1 MEALKRMLAI
11 RNLTKTYPG
20 VTALDN
26 LSIDFYAGEVHAL
39 LGENGAGKS
48 TLIKLIAG
56 AIVPDSGTIETEDG
70 KLHGT
75 ITPSVAKQYG
85 IEVVYQEFNLISSL
99 TVAENICFGE
109 KKGKFVNYKLMNEIA
124 KKALDLFNLDINP
137 KSPVY
142 TLPSSKMQ
150 IVEIAKAISREAKI
164 LIMDEPSAPLS
175 VAEVEKMFAVIH
187 DLKKRG
193 VAIIYISHRMEEIF
207 SIADKVS
214 ILRDG
219 KYIITL
225 NASETNRE
233 ILVNHM
239 VGRELKEAF
248 PEHGKPG
255 DHVAMQVDQ
264 LTGNGDSDIS
274 FAVRSGEI
282 LGFAGLVGA
291 GRTEMARMIYGA
303 DRIDSGRITLLSK
316 EIKIRSP
323 KNAVRNGIGLIPEDR
338 KQQGCLLG
346 RNIQV
351 NITMSCLESISRFGF
366 INRKKEL
373 EIANN
378 FFEQLKIKAPGLKAI
393 VGNLSGGNQQKVVL
407 ARTLAA
413 NSDVI
418 IFDEPTRGIDVG
430 AKQEIY
436 KLIARLASEGKAI
449 LLITSEMEELLGL
462 SDRIIVFYEGKI
474 AGELQREQFSQTAVL
489 TLASGV

>member
-1 MEALKRMLAI
+1 M
-11 RNLTKTYPG
+11 TKTYPG
-20 VTALDN
+20 VIALDN

-56 AIVPDSGTIETEDG
+56 AITPTSGTIETEDG
-70 KLHGT
+70 KIHSV
-75 ITPSVAKQYG
+75 ITPNVAKQYG

-109 KKGKFVNYKLMNEIA
+109 KKGKLVNYKLMNEIA
-124 KKALDLFNLDINP
+124 KKTLDLFNLDINP

-150 IVEIAKAISREAKI
+150 IVEIAKAISRKAKI

-175 VAEVEKMFAVIH
+175 VAEVEKMFTVIR

-193 VAIIYISHRMEEIF
+193 VAVIYISHRMEEIF
-207 SIADKVS
+207 SIADRVS

-219 KYIITL
+219 KYITTL
-225 NASETNRE
+225 NTNETNRE

-248 PEHGKPG
+248 PEHGKPAEK
-255 DHVAMQVDQ
+255 VIMRVEE

-274 FAVRSGEI
+274 FAVRGGEI

-303 DRIDSGRITLLSK
+303 DRIDSGKILLLGREVRIH
-316 EIKIRSP
+316 SP
-323 KNAVRNGIGLIPEDR
+323 KSAVRNGIGLIPEDR

-351 NITMSCLESISRFGF
+351 NITMSCLESISRLGV
-366 INRKKEL
+366 IKKKKEL
-373 EIANN
+373 EIAAH

-436 KLIARLASEGKAI
+436 KLIARLAGEGKAI

-474 AGELQREQFSQTAVL
+474 AGELQKEQFSQSAVL
-489 TLASGV
+489 ALASGL